1 MNWVW
6 LIVELGCV
14 MMCLFAAVINL
25 IVYKM
30 INKELKKAIDTME
43 EKEKLKKKVIELKI
57 FAIRL
62 FRKTKPGS
70 VSHFFVPGSPVAI
83 RWLRSSARCKNS

>member
-43 EKEKLKKKVIELKI
+43 EKEK
-57 FAIRL
+57 
-62 FRKTKPGS
+62 
-70 VSHFFVPGSPVAI
+70 
-83 RWLRSSARCKNS
+83 